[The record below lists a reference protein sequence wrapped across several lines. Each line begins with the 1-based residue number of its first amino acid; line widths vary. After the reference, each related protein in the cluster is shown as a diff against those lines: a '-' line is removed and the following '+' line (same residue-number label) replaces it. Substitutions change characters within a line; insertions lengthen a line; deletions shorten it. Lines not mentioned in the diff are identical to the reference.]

1 MHHLRMELHAIK
13 APPVI
18 SNRRLRSVLRVGKPH
33 KSLGQRLHRIA
44 MAHPHRRALLD
55 IGEQVDRIVH
65 RDRRLAVFGPTGS
78 HHGATQLL
86 HHQLHAVANAQHR
99 NAQVPDGGIAD
110 RRTLFVNRTGATAED
125 ESFRR
130 QLA

>member
-55 IGEQVDRIVH
+55 IGEQVDWIIHGVRC
-65 RDRRLAVFGPTGS
+65 LTVFGPAGC
-78 HHGATQLL
+78 HHGPTELL

-99 NAQVPDGGIAD
+99 NSQVPDGRVAH
-110 RRTLFVNRTGATAED
+110 RRTLFVNRTGAATED
-125 ESFRR
+125 DSGRR
-130 QLA
+130 